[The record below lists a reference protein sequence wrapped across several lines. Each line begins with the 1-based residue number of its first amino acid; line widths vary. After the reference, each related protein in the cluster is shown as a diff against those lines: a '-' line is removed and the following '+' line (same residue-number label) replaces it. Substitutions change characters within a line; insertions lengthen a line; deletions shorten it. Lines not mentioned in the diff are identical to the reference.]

1 MENREGEPWHSY
13 LHGLD
18 KYVSD
23 ERLASVEGAV
33 VIVFSKSEV
42 KVKDPTIKIDSLIST
57 RMVWS
62 WDDGPGCCF
71 WSPEDGLLYGQK
83 TRIVIRTARSAEIFD
98 DSNA

>member
-1 MENREGEPWHSY
+1 MENREGEPWHSF

-18 KYVSD
+18 PYVSD
-23 ERLASVEGAV
+23 ERLASVESAV

-42 KVKDPTIKIDSLIST
+42 SIIKIDSLIST

-98 DSNA
+98 ESNRWQS